1 MFRPVDK
8 MARQTE
14 RLIYELAQ
22 RARATWYMGHYE
34 FARRT
39 APRTATPAPAGPI
52 PDRKAILDDLAALF
66 RQDWAN
72 IEAGHYRA
80 PYDLLP
86 RPLQGLGRSLRFLQD
101 LPAVHRR
108 RRERVNDEVFRA
120 PHRGRYPRYYL
131 QNFHFQSDGYLS
143 RESARLYDHQVET
156 LFSGGADAMR
166 RQALVPIGRFL
177 STHGARRSRLLDVA
191 CGTGRFLTFVKDNH
205 PRLDVTGL
213 DLSHP
218 YLAEAR
224 HALRRWSWVRLLQ
237 GNAETLPFADGAF
250 DLVTTVYLF
259 HELPKKVR
267 RTVAAELAR
276 VVRPGG
282 QVIFVDSIQ
291 RGDWP
296 AYDHL
301 LDRFPIGYHEPYYKD
316 YVRDDLDALF
326 SSVGLTPL
334 SVERAFF
341 SRVMVLERR

>member
-1 MFRPVDK
+1 
-8 MARQTE
+8 MAGQTE

-22 RARATWYMGHYE
+22 RARSTWYMGHYE
-34 FARRT
+34 LARRT
-39 APRTATPAPAGPI
+39 APRVDAPPPVNI
-52 PDRKAILDDLAALF
+52 PDRKAIIDDLNALF

-72 IEAGHYRA
+72 IEAGHYRP
-80 PYDLLP
+80 PYDLVP
-86 RPLQGLGRSLRFLQD
+86 RPLRGLNQSIRFFRD
-101 LPAVHRR
+101 LPNVHRR
-108 RRERVNDEVFRA
+108 RRDRVNDEVFHT

-143 RESARLYDHQVET
+143 RDSARLYDHQVET

-166 RQALVPIGRFL
+166 RQALVPIAKFL
-177 STHGARRSRLLDVA
+177 AAHGARKSRLLDVA

-205 PRLDVTGL
+205 PRLSVTGV

-218 YLAEAR
+218 YLMEAER
-224 HALRRWSWVRLLQ
+224 VLRQWSWVRLLQ
-237 GNAETLPFADGAF
+237 ANAEALPVADGAF

-267 RTVAAELAR
+267 RVVAAELAR
-276 VVRPGG
+276 AVRPGG

-291 RGDWP
+291 RGDQP
-296 AYDHL
+296 AYDDL

-326 SSVGLTPL
+326 RSVGLTPV

-341 SRVMVLERR
+341 SRIMVLERQ